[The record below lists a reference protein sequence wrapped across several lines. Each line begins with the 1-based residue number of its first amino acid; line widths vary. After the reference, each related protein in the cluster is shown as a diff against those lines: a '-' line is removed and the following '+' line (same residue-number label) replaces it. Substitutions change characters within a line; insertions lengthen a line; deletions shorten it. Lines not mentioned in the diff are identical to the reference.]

1 MIILWILIFALTV
14 INAVLLTL
22 FMSYVSQARKQ
33 SSRAAG
39 VEADAFHHCIL
50 KIGYL
55 ETKMAESEARIKA
68 LEQELSGLRMRLRGP
83 DAE

>member
-1 MIILWILIFALTV
+1 MIFLWIAIFVLVVANAALIA
-14 INAVLLTL
+14 L
-22 FMSYVSQARKQ
+22 FMFHASAARKQ
-33 SSRAAG
+33 SSRAMG

-68 LEQELSGLRMRLRGP
+68 LEQELSGLRLTLRGP
-83 DAE
+83 DPE